1 MLKHTLKTLLVGT
14 CIVAGFS
21 AAAEAGT
28 LENLERERAQTIQYF
43 LDGQMEANERLARIE
58 VSKRRLID
66 MERMVLRDKSLRG
79 KTTPIVR
86 RAFLNYDVTFMA
98 HSATEKNLTMV
109 DNWLDQF
116 EVNTDTLMSAKIG
129 KR

>member
-1 MLKHTLKTLLVGT
+1 MLKRSLKTLLVSS
-14 CIVAGFS
+14 CIVAAFS

-28 LENLERERAQTIQYF
+28 LENLERERAQTVAYF
-43 LDGQMEANERLARIE
+43 LDSQLEPSERLARIE

-116 EVNTDTLMSAKIG
+116 SVSTDTLMAAKIG

>member
-1 MLKHTLKTLLVGT
+1 MLKRSLKTLLVGS

-21 AAAEAGT
+21 VAAEAGT
-28 LENLERERAQTIQYF
+28 LENLERERAQTVQYF
-43 LDGQMEANERLARIE
+43 LDGQMEPNERLARIE

-66 MERMVLRDKSLRG
+66 LERMVLRDKSLRG

-98 HSATEKNLTMV
+98 HSATEKNITMV